1 MASSEHLDLLLK
13 EAEQQVADF
22 GDDSVEI
29 IQHLRD
35 LGYLSQLP
43 FNVINKE
50 STYQKAL
57 EEFEYDLI
65 ESKLFS
71 DNAIN
76 SLRALYSEDFSEEML
91 RKLMDFDEGIALR
104 KLPEMGELSLS
115 SRILHYRLLMYGLY
129 NFDATRAFGF
139 VSVNAIQS
147 LKHYLA
153 LQNGLDAVNALANK
167 ERVLKRILSIYGKER
182 CLMFIHIPKSAFNT
196 LEFDPKKLR
205 SVRDFYHH
213 LSTEFDFKPR
223 YLAGFKRDILA
234 RKSKDVKWEYVKGR
248 STDELTNFIIKV
260 LQVHQWMD
268 GFYNGKTDGEIGS
281 VSLNSI
287 ADLLE
292 FYNAASKNELN
303 LDSVLYYIGDGY
315 FVFNALSL
323 INTYVIEQVPE
334 TMDEELIKKLTI
346 QSGRLKE
353 SEKRTFE
360 DNLSKV
366 LSSAKIELS
375 QDQQKQKM
383 GVGKRIYFGIRSFLK
398 KLFRIG
404 KRLVKTILHH
414 LKKIFNQLKDFFKR
428 VLEYGKRALKSFIQG
443 IKYIIGRLPIVTE
456 FDRKVALSHSEFMG
470 DTLSIFDHELSIED
484 IHQHEQKVRE
494 VQRSSQFSVAIVGEV
509 LKLLKFMIKGFV
521 GWPILILQLA
531 KATRVLYQK
540 HQLIYQQ

>member
-22 GDDSVEI
+22 GDDSAEI

-65 ESKLFS
+65 QSKLFS

-76 SLRALYSEDFSEEML
+76 SLRALYSEDLAEEML
-91 RKLMDFDEGIALR
+91 RKLMDLDEGIALR

-167 ERVLKRILSIYGKER
+167 EGVLKRILSIYGKER
-182 CLMFIHIPKSAFNT
+182 CLMFIHIAKSAFNT

-205 SVRDFYHH
+205 SARDFYNH
-213 LSTEFDFKPR
+213 LSTDFDFKPR
-223 YLAGFKRDILA
+223 YLAGFKRDILP

-268 GFYNGKTDGEIGS
+268 GFYDGKTDGEIGS

-287 ADLLE
+287 ADLLK

-323 INTYVIEQVPE
+323 IKRYVIEQVPE

-398 KLFRIG
+398 NCF
-404 KRLVKTILHH
+404 
-414 LKKIFNQLKDFFKR
+414 
-428 VLEYGKRALKSFIQG
+428 E
-443 IKYIIGRLPIVTE
+443 
-456 FDRKVALSHSEFMG
+456 
-470 DTLSIFDHELSIED
+470 
-484 IHQHEQKVRE
+484 
-494 VQRSSQFSVAIVGEV
+494 
-509 LKLLKFMIKGFV
+509 
-521 GWPILILQLA
+521 
-531 KATRVLYQK
+531 
-540 HQLIYQQ
+540 